1 MKRWAIITVFL
12 YALICA
18 VAMVPLVWGLLYLD
32 WRPDDPSSLHLVD
45 EIVLFFAPEPLD
57 RSDESL
63 PLLGSVWIQW
73 GGFIWLG
80 VLTLCQAL
88 LLLVPLDIARERPV
102 SRRRLWSPVL
112 VGSFLFANVAFWTVY
127 SLVVATHG
135 SDAMEWGPGDL
146 GLFYAWGTTVA
157 IVWAVW
163 GWFFYQFSKS
173 EKDPRNV
180 TRRITQWLLKG
191 SILELLV
198 AVPSHI
204 AVRHRGECCAP
215 MMTFWGIM
223 TGLTVMLVSFGPG
236 VFFLFAER
244 VRRLRPRS
252 KAALDSSA
260 EAGES
265 DN

>member
-18 VAMVPLVWGLLYLD
+18 VAMAPLVWGLLYLESG
-32 WRPDDPSSLHLVD
+32 PDDSSSMVWTYYSF
-45 EIVLFFAPEPLD
+45 VL
-57 RSDESL
+57 
-63 PLLGSVWIQW
+63 
-73 GGFIWLG
+73 IWVG

-102 SRRRLWSPVL
+102 SRRRLWAPVL
-112 VGSFLFANVAFWTVY
+112 VGSFLFANVAFWIMY
-127 SLVVATHG
+127 SLVIASFGDEATK
-135 SDAMEWGPGDL
+135 WGPHGM
-146 GLFYAWGTTVA
+146 GVFYAWGGTVA

-163 GWFFYQFSKS
+163 GWLFHQFSKS
-173 EKDPRNV
+173 EKDPGNV

-223 TGLTVMLVSFGPG
+223 TGLTVMLVSFGPS

-252 KAALDSSA
+252 KAALDSNA
-260 EAGES
+260 EAGEP